1 MNVNQVLA
9 DRLATELE
17 QRGARVTTAESC
29 TGGWIARTLTDIPG
43 CSAWFEYGFVSYGD
57 NAKQTLLGV
66 SEEMLDAEGAVSQ
79 ATVDAMVIGAQSASG
94 ADYGIAVSGIA
105 GPGGGTDEKPVGT
118 VWLAWIG
125 PDGMPVSECF
135 AFDGDRDMVRRQAVS
150 AALSGL
156 LERLESGAI

>member
-1 MNVNQVLA
+1 LNVNQVLA

-29 TGGWIARTLTDIPG
+29 TGGWIAKILTDIPG
-43 CSAWFEYGFVSYGD
+43 SSVWFEYGYVSYGN

-66 SEEMLDAEGAVSQ
+66 SQETLDTEGAVSQ
-79 ATVDAMVIGAQSASG
+79 ATVDAMVIGAQSDSG

-105 GPGGGTDEKPVGT
+105 GPGGGTDEKPVGM

-125 PDGMPVSECF
+125 PDGMPVNECF
-135 AFDGDRDMVRRQAVS
+135 RFEGDRDMVRRQSVS

-156 LERLESGAI
+156 LARLESGAI